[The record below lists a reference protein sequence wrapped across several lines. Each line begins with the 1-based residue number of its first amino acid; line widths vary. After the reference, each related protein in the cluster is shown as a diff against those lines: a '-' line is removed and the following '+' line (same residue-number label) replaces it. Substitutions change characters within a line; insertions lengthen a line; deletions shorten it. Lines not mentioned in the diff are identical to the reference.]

1 MHLLFLGVVKA
12 ARELI
17 STWIV
22 DTKRQIGYKVFSK
35 GMFEPIEDMGLDW
48 MKILTVQSGWVSD
61 NYLAFSRLCKWYY
74 SPFHYIKEDIYEE
87 PTVPINNWYVKN
99 CKEWLIAHD
108 FDSMGKIEDL
118 KNRIKTLKRDKE
130 NPPKLKKG
138 KGCSVEQLSEL

>member
-1 MHLLFLGVVKA
+1 MDHSGIEIFHFLLLDVVMYILFLGGVKA

-61 NYLAFSRLCKWYY
+61 NYLAFSRLCK
-74 SPFHYIKEDIYEE
+74 
-87 PTVPINNWYVKN
+87 
-99 CKEWLIAHD
+99 
-108 FDSMGKIEDL
+108 
-118 KNRIKTLKRDKE
+118 
-130 NPPKLKKG
+130 
-138 KGCSVEQLSEL
+138 